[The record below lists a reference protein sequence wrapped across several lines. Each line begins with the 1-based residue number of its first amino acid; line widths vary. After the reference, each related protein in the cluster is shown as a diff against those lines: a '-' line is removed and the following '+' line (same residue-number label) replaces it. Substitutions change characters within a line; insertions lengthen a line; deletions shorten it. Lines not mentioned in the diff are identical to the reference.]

1 VGTDPGRGA
10 DTGRGAG
17 PRELADLPY
26 AAVLQPNTSG
36 LRPHGEYDCEHFDKL
51 SLEDPAAASARF
63 LECAFTGVTMRG
75 GQFRRARFIDAW
87 LQDMQLVTTG
97 LAETS
102 WQDVTITGAVLAGT
116 EAYGAQL
123 SRVTLRGCKLD
134 SVNFR
139 DASLT
144 DVTLDGCLL
153 RDVDFGGA
161 SLTRTVFT
169 DCRLEK
175 TDLSR
180 VTLDQVDLRGAEL
193 GIIIG
198 PDSLRGA
205 IVTTGQL
212 VMLAPLLADSLGITI
227 SDG

>member
-1 VGTDPGRGA
+1 MD
-10 DTGRGAG
+10 

-26 AAVLQPNTSG
+26 ASVLRPHEGG
-36 LRPHGEYDCEHFDKL
+36 LRSHGEYDGEHFDR
-51 SLEDPAAASARF
+51 LELDDPAAASARF
-63 LECAFTGVTMRG
+63 LECAFTGVKMNG
-75 GQFRRARFIDAW
+75 GQFRRARFIDVW
-87 LQDMQLVTTG
+87 LQDVQLVTTG

-139 DASLT
+139 DAKLS
-144 DVTLDGCLL
+144 DVRLDGCLL
-153 RDVDFGGA
+153 RDVDFAGA

-205 IVTTGQL
+205 MVTTGQL
-212 VMLAPLLADSLGITI
+212 VMLAPLLAETLGITV
-227 SDG
+227 SDS

>member
-1 VGTDPGRGA
+1 MD
-10 DTGRGAG
+10 

-26 AAVLQPNTSG
+26 AAALQPHQGG
-36 LRPHGEYDCEHFDKL
+36 LRPHGDYDCEHFDRL
-51 SLEDPAAASARF
+51 ALDDPAAASARF

-75 GQFRRARFIDAW
+75 GQFRRARFIDVW
-87 LQDMQLVTTG
+87 LQDCQLVTTG
-97 LAETS
+97 LTETS

-123 SRVTLRGCKLD
+123 NRVTLRGCKLD

-139 DASLT
+139 DAAFT

-161 SLTRTVFT
+161 ALTRTVFT

-180 VTLDQVDLRGAEL
+180 VTLDRVDLRGAEL

-212 VMLAPLLADSLGITI
+212 IMLAPLLADSLGIII
-227 SDG
+227 SDS

>member
-1 VGTDPGRGA
+1 MD
-10 DTGRGAG
+10 

-26 AAVLQPNTSG
+26 AAALQPHEGG
-36 LRPHGEYDCEHFDKL
+36 LRPHGDYDGEHFDRL
-51 SLEDPAAASARF
+51 ALDDPAAASARF
-63 LECAFTGVTMRG
+63 LECAFTGVTMHG
-75 GQFRRARFIDAW
+75 GQFRRARFIDVW
-87 LQDMQLVTTG
+87 LQDVQLVTTG

-123 SRVTLRGCKLD
+123 NRVTLRGCKLD

-161 SLTRTVFT
+161 SLARTVFT

-198 PDSLRGA
+198 PNSLRGA

-212 VMLAPLLADSLGITI
+212 VMLAPLLADSLGITV
-227 SDG
+227 SDS